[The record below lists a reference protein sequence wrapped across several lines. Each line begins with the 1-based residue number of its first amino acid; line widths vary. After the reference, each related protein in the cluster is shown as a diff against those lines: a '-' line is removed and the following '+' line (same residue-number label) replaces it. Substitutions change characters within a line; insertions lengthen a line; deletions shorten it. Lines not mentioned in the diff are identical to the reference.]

1 MFCDR
6 LCSLCGFEA
15 PFCKDCTPC
24 LLSRRIALNAATGSF
39 VPKPGYLCRILRE
52 YLREETYLLE
62 AAESY
67 NFERVI
73 DDFVLLC
80 VLVGNDFLPHSPTLD
95 IGEGA
100 MDVIFETYR
109 ETLVKNG
116 HHLTQG
122 ERISH
127 VQLEVLLA
135 ALAEKEADTLISR
148 AEVGTRLQHPV

>member
-1 MFCDR
+1 MWCH
-6 LCSLCGFEA
+6 A
-15 PFCKDCTPC
+15 
-24 LLSRRIALNAATGSF
+24 
-39 VPKPGYLCRILRE
+39 PKPLAGPAPRSVANTATELCRILRE
-52 YLREETYLLE
+52 YLREEVFVPE
-62 AAESY
+62 AAGAFD
-67 NFERVI
+67 FERVV

-109 ETLVKNG
+109 DSLVRNG

-135 ALAEKEADTLISR
+135 ALAEKESDTLVQR
-148 AEVGTRLQHPV
+148 AQVCCARFACQTSSVLECGVWRLCS